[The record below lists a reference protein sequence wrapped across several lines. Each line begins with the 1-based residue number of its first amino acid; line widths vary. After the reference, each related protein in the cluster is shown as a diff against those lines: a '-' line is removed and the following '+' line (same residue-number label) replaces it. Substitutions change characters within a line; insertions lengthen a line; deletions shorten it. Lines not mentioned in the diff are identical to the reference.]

1 MLAKNWERPMNR
13 NAFVSVILTTFALG
27 AVSLLSGSAC
37 AQSSSGDAHRSP
49 ASSNYYFAYVGT
61 YTGTT
66 SKGIYGYR
74 FDPKTGQ
81 FTSLG
86 VMAEAANPSFV
97 ATDADHRFLYA
108 STERG
113 DGPSSPATR
122 QGFLSSYAID
132 PGTGALTFLN
142 KVSAGGT
149 STAHLVVDGTA
160 HALFAAN
167 YGSGTVNS
175 FALKPDGS
183 IGALTGTDQHIGSS
197 VNTRR
202 QEGPHPHAV
211 VLSPDHHYLFVPD
224 LGLDKVFS
232 YRIDTMKGTFQPNDP
247 PFVSVNA
254 GLGPRHLTFGV
265 EAKFAYAVCEMGS
278 SVVAFSY
285 DRLKGSLKPIQTI
298 STLPSDFHGENNS
311 AEIQA
316 DRSGR
321 FLYASNRGNDTI
333 TLFGIDPQKGT
344 LAKVQVMPTGGK
356 TPRNFVIDPTG
367 RYLIVANQDSD
378 KITIFDIDRQTGK
391 LTPTRQVLDVPS
403 PVAIL
408 FIPAK

>member
-1 MLAKNWERPMNR
+1 MNR
-13 NAFVSVILTTFALG
+13 NAIVRAILKTFAAG
-27 AVSLLSGSAC
+27 SVALLSGSAC
-37 AQSSSGDAHRSP
+37 AQFRSGDTHRSP
-49 ASSNYYFAYVGT
+49 AASDYYFAYVGT

-74 FDPKTGQ
+74 FDAKTGQ

-113 DGPSSPATR
+113 DGPPSTATR
-122 QGFLSSYAID
+122 EGFLTSYAID
-132 PGTGALTFLN
+132 PGTGALTFLS

-149 STAHLVVDGTA
+149 STAHLVVDSTA

-167 YGSGTVNS
+167 YGSGTVKS
-175 FALKPDGS
+175 FALKSDGS
-183 IGALTGTDQHIGSS
+183 IGELTGTDQHTGSS
-197 VNTRR
+197 VDTHR
-202 QEGPHPHAV
+202 QEGPHPHSV

-232 YRIDTMKGTFQPNDP
+232 YRIVTAKSTFQPNDP
-247 PFVSVNA
+247 PYVAVNA
-254 GLGPRHLTFGV
+254 GLGPRHMTFGAG
-265 EAKFAYAVCEMGS
+265 AKFAYAVCEMGS

-285 DRLKGSLKPIQTI
+285 DHLKGSLKPIQTI
-298 STLPSDFHGENNS
+298 STLPPDFHGEDNS

-321 FLYASNRGNDTI
+321 FLYASNRGNDSI
-333 TLFGIDPQKGT
+333 TVFGIDHQKGT
-344 LAKVQVMPTGGK
+344 LTKVQVMPTGGK
-356 TPRNFVIDPTG
+356 TPRNFVIDPMG

-378 KITIFDIDRQTGK
+378 KITIFDIDQQTGK
-391 LTPTRQVLDVPS
+391 LAPTRQTLDVPS